1 MWSRQDEGS
10 LLEVQE
16 GPTRERFRKCLVP
29 AWEAEPAS
37 YRLGTVVWSV
47 RPRTGQHTRC
57 IARQSR
63 ARRPF
68 RNFRQASSW
77 KAFPVCSVS
86 PSTKGF
92 NKLSEPQNQ
101 VKACKETQ
109 DARLELVDELRK
121 GYNLVTTFP
130 NEHYNVIEDA
140 DKLTSGWRA
149 LHLAKLLISLT
160 MNKLEVR
167 SPVTS
172 VQEAKHG
179 NGVLISIS

>member
-1 MWSRQDEGS
+1 M
-10 LLEVQE
+10 
-16 GPTRERFRKCLVP
+16 
-29 AWEAEPAS
+29 
-37 YRLGTVVWSV
+37 
-47 RPRTGQHTRC
+47 
-57 IARQSR
+57 
-63 ARRPF
+63 
-68 RNFRQASSW
+68 
-77 KAFPVCSVS
+77 
-86 PSTKGF
+86 
-92 NKLSEPQNQ
+92 
-101 VKACKETQ
+101 KACKETQ